1 MADSQ
6 DVIEQDVIEQDVI
19 ERDDEQD
26 MDDQSETTDA
36 VANDAATSAT
46 TMTTTAMI
54 LDRSRCQLRLPANLV
69 TESLR
74 FAHALKY
81 SRNGIVGTGAADSEL
96 VNQLRAAGI
105 IVDDDLDPLAADLLR
120 VANQA
125 SLIITVEL
133 RYGSD
138 TSSSTVWATPRQAV
152 VSASLDPAF
161 AEFRPVDVMQLPTV
175 LSELMVSRPPTTVA
189 EAPIS
194 VATQAVA
201 DAEAALDEPGRAAQ
215 ILVEAGLSV
224 EQAQR
229 VLEFQDSDVRRWRVN
244 STWSTEDG
252 QDSSELRGIDAGTNG
267 QWLVAMTGSREGRG
281 QLTFTPQGHGDVM
294 RALRSILPRSWVG
307 TPLKNPWI

>member
-1 MADSQ
+1 MAES
-6 DVIEQDVIEQDVI
+6 QDVI
-19 ERDDEQD
+19 ERDEDQGMDEG
-26 MDDQSETTDA
+26 SEAADATTNENQA
-36 VANDAATSAT
+36 PAT

-81 SRNGIVGTGAADSEL
+81 SRNGIDGTAAANSEL
-96 VNQLRAAGI
+96 VTQLRAAGI
-105 IVDDDLDPLAADLLR
+105 IDGDDLDPLAADLLR

-125 SLIITVEL
+125 SLIINIEL

-138 TSSSTVWATPRQAV
+138 ASSSTVWATPRQAV
-152 VSASLDPAF
+152 VSSSLDPAF
-161 AEFRPVDVMQLPTV
+161 AEFRPVDVMQLPYV
-175 LSELMVSRPPTTVA
+175 LSELMVSRPPTQIA

-201 DAEAALDEPGRAAQ
+201 EAEAVLDEPDRAAQ
-215 ILVEAGLSV
+215 ILIDAGLSV

-229 VLEFQDSDVRRWRVN
+229 VLDFQDADVRRWRVT
-244 STWSTEDG
+244 STWSTDDG
-252 QDSSELRGIDAGTNG
+252 QDSSELRGIDAGENG
-267 QWLVAMTGSREGRG
+267 QWLVAMTGSREDRG

-307 TPLKNPWI
+307 TPLKNPGI

>member
-1 MADSQ
+1 MAES
-6 DVIEQDVIEQDVI
+6 QDVI

-26 MDDQSETTDA
+26 ADGPSDTTDGPA
-36 VANDAATSAT
+36 DDTASADAADAG
-46 TMTTTAMI
+46 TAMI

-81 SRNGIVGTGAADSEL
+81 SRNGIEGTGAADSEL
-96 VNQLRAAGI
+96 VNQLRSAGI
-105 IVDDDLDPLAADLLR
+105 ITEDQLDPLAADLLR

-138 TSSSTVWATPRQAV
+138 SSSSTVWATPRQAV
-152 VSASLDPAF
+152 VSAALDPAF
-161 AEFRPVDVMQLPTV
+161 AEFRPVDVFQLPAV
-175 LSELMVSRPPTTVA
+175 LSELMVSRAPSSVA

-201 DAEAALDEPGRAAQ
+201 EAEAVLDEPERAAE
-215 ILVEAGLSV
+215 ILIEAGLSA
-224 EQAQR
+224 EQADK
-229 VLEFQDSDVRRWRVN
+229 VVDFQNSNVRRWRVN

-252 QDSSELRGIDAGTNG
+252 QDSSELRGIDAGDNG
-267 QWLVAMTGSREGRG
+267 QWLVAMTGSREDRG

-307 TPLKNPWI
+307 TPLKSPSI

>member
-1 MADSQ
+1 MAESQ
-6 DVIEQDVIEQDVI
+6 DVID
-19 ERDDEQD
+19 RDDEQD
-26 MDDQSETTDA
+26 VEESAASTETGPDE
-36 VANDAATSAT
+36 SSIAT
-46 TMTTTAMI
+46 TTTTTMI

-81 SRNGIVGTGAADSEL
+81 SRNGIDGTGAAESEL
-96 VNQLRAAGI
+96 VTQLRAAGI

-152 VSASLDPAF
+152 VSSSLDPAF
-161 AEFRPVDVMQLPTV
+161 AEFRPVDVMQIPFV
-175 LSELMVSRPPTTVA
+175 LSELMVSRPPLSVG

-201 DAEAALDEPGRAAQ
+201 EAEAVLDKPDQASK
-215 ILVEAGLSV
+215 ILVDAGLSAN
-224 EQAQR
+224 QAQR
-229 VLEFQDSDVRRWRVN
+229 VLDFQDSDVRRWRVN
-244 STWSTEDG
+244 STWSTDDG
-252 QDSSELRGIDAGTNG
+252 QDSSELRGIDAGENG
-267 QWLVAMTGSREGRG
+267 QWLVAMTGSREDRG

-307 TPLKNPWI
+307 TPLKNPSL

>member
-1 MADSQ
+1 MAESQ
-6 DVIEQDVIEQDVI
+6 DVIE
-19 ERDDEQD
+19 RGDEQD
-26 MDDQSETTDA
+26 TDESSE
-36 VANDAATSAT
+36 AAEAAAEDGRPPVPS
-46 TMTTTAMI
+46 MSTTAMI
-54 LDRSRCQLRLPANLV
+54 LDRSRCQLRLPSNLV

-81 SRNGIVGTGAADSEL
+81 SRNGIEGTGAADSEL
-96 VNQLRAAGI
+96 VSQLRGAGI

-133 RYGSD
+133 RYGPD

-161 AEFRPVDVMQLPTV
+161 AEFRPVDVMQLPHV
-175 LSELMVSRPPTTVA
+175 LSELMVSRPPSKVA

-194 VATQAVA
+194 VSTQAVA
-201 DAEAALDEPGRAAQ
+201 EAEAVLAQPDQAAS
-215 ILVEAGLSV
+215 ILVGAGLSE

-229 VLEFQDSDVRRWRVN
+229 VLDFQNADVRRWRVN
-244 STWSTEDG
+244 STWSTDDG
-252 QDSSELRGIDAGTNG
+252 QDSSELRGIDAGENG
-267 QWLVAMTGSREGRG
+267 QWLVAMTGSREDRG

-307 TPLKNPWI
+307 TPLKNPGI